1 MIEESLKIEME
12 KELEVSTKDKS
23 ACAEN
28 PLEKYMKL
36 VRGARETVDEVR
48 APWAGAWGSGW
59 RGGRGGR
66 GLLRSIRKPW
76 GAVCLLDWSQKGEAR
91 ENPKFRW
98 SLESETY
105 NTPDKIPSLLLG

>member
-59 RGGRGGR
+59 RGGRR
-66 GLLRSIRKPW
+66 GA
-76 GAVCLLDWSQKGEAR
+76 GASAL
-91 ENPKFRW
+91 
-98 SLESETY
+98 Y
-105 NTPDKIPSLLLG
+105 